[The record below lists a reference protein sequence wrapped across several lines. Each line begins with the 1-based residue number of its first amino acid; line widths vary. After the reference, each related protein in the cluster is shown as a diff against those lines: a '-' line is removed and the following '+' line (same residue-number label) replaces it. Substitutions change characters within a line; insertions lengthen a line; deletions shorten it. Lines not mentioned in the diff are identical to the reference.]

1 MKNLTVSF
9 LLFLFIFLS
18 SCTSTTAEN
27 TNTHIVITEQVS
39 RSVEINNFSKIKE
52 RQVVSEP
59 ANDNS
64 KNFETVIEVAIVIL
78 VTLLTNP
85 H

>member
-1 MKNLTVSF
+1 MKKITIWIAIVS
-9 LLFLFIFLS
+9 LMSLS
-18 SCTSTTAEN
+18 SCTSTKVEN
-27 TNTHIVITEQVS
+27 TNTHIVINEQVS

-52 RQVVSEP
+52 RQTVSEP

-78 VTLLTNP
+78 VTLLTTP